1 VAQEPYLPP
10 PWMAAHLGNRMAAL
24 FGRRFISQL
33 TVAGRSSGQPRRTPV
48 AVLDHR
54 GGRYLIAPRGNT
66 HWVRN
71 LRAAGGGKL
80 KQRGRTWRFTAA
92 ELPVERR
99 PELIA
104 AYRQRFD
111 RFPMVAKTFEELPDA
126 ADHPTFLLTEI
137 G

>member
-1 VAQEPYLPP
+1 VTQEPYLPP

-33 TVAGRSSGQPRRTPV
+33 TVVGRSSGRPRRTPV
-48 AVLDHR
+48 AVLDYKDE
-54 GGRYLIAPRGNT
+54 RYLIAPRGNT

-71 LRAAGGGKL
+71 LRAAGQGEL
-80 KQRGRTWRFTAA
+80 KQRGRTWRFTAT
-92 ELPVERR
+92 EVPVERR

-111 RFPMVAKTFEELPDA
+111 RFRWLPR
-126 ADHPTFLLTEI
+126 PSQNCPVPPSTRPSC
-137 G
+137 